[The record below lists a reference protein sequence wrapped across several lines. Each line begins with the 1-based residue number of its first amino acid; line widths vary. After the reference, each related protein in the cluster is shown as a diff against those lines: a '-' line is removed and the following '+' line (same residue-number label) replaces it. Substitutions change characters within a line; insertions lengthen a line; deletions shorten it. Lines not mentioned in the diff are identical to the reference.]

1 MDKARIEDRI
11 LLLIKAYLTLK
22 KNGTSKQITDFI
34 NWNNFGVEVTQRQV
48 DKYLSMNQYKK
59 CHKSRSSLKNC
70 YDYTQKSGNARVY
83 HIKEE

>member
-48 DKYLSMNQYKK
+48 DKYLSVNQYKK
-59 CHKSRSSLKNC
+59 CHKSRSSLKDC
-70 YDYTQKSGNARVY
+70 YDYTQKRGNARVY
-83 HIKEE
+83 HIKEK